1 MAIHQMAY
9 ENSIYSIT
17 IQDDVHESNPNPSR
31 NCVVRRHEA
40 TLSAKLQIRN
50 GLYVANPAHTMNTA
64 SLCCLLTLLLAMPAA
79 AAEGDG
85 ISWSIISYVWAS
97 DTKVDLKA
105 DGTPIGGDTVSFNDL
120 IDITDTSFQIFVEG
134 GRSDGNWS
142 AFVDV
147 TYIETSDKF
156 SAGPVLIKTN
166 SEQWYIDAAIA
177 YWPNGEAGGFNLF
190 GGMRFTSLDDRFK
203 FSLPALGMPLGTL
216 KNDRSF
222 TDLLL
227 GARYRFDF
235 NESWALHTRA
245 DYAFGDSEGILQ
257 VEALVRY
264 AIGKNRKYAV
274 LIGYRYK
281 EAEFEDGGL
290 EEDFEFKGPIA
301 GFNFRF

>member
-1 MAIHQMAY
+1 
-9 ENSIYSIT
+9 
-17 IQDDVHESNPNPSR
+17 
-31 NCVVRRHEA
+31 
-40 TLSAKLQIRN
+40 
-50 GLYVANPAHTMNTA
+50 MNTA
-64 SLCCLLTLLLAMPAA
+64 SFCCLLTLLLAIPAAA

-105 DGTPIGGDTVSFNDL
+105 DGTPIGGGTVSFNDL

-134 GRSDGNWS
+134 SRSDGNWS
-142 AFVDV
+142 AFVDL
-147 TYIETSDKF
+147 TYLETSDKF

-203 FSLPALGMPLGTL
+203 FSVPAVGVPLGSL

-227 GARYRFDF
+227 GGRYRFDF